1 MAARDVTGMLRAHR
15 ALARNSPSHLSP
27 LAHPADLPGGW
38 GGDGE
43 PPSPHTEETR
53 TPPPD
58 VTGGDLICPRHRARS
73 SPAAQLGSMNTS

>member
-1 MAARDVTGMLRAHR
+1 MAVRDMTGRLRAHR

-43 PPSPHTEETR
+43 PPSPHTEETA
-53 TPPPD
+53 
-58 VTGGDLICPRHRARS
+58 H
-73 SPAAQLGSMNTS
+73 